1 LKSLRRLRGRLRRGW
16 QVAWAFIQVDL
27 IDATNYPL
35 AIVMKGLNAFVPIVT
50 FKFVADLV
58 SDNGPN
64 VAFDYYTFVV
74 IGLVAMSL
82 LAATLNSF
90 GTALLR
96 LVTQGQLEMYL
107 VEPVPWRMLPFLML
121 PWPGLV
127 AISTAAIMIGLSIP
141 LGADYVISG
150 APAAIGI
157 VVLGLAATLAVG
169 ILGASVRVISK
180 RADPVL
186 ALYTVAASVLSGTF
200 FPIEQLPAWLRSFSW
215 LIPHTYVIQAL
226 RRVLMPQGSVL
237 EGPSAGQAMIALLGF
252 AIVLYPIAMWLFGR
266 TLEYGRKIGALSG
279 Y

>member
-1 LKSLRRLRGRLRRGW
+1 LKSLRRLKGRLRRGW

-141 LGADYVISG
+141 LGADYMISG

-237 EGPSAGQAMIALLGF
+237 EGPSEGQAMIALLGF
-252 AIVLYPIAMWLFGR
+252 AVVLYPIAMWLFGR